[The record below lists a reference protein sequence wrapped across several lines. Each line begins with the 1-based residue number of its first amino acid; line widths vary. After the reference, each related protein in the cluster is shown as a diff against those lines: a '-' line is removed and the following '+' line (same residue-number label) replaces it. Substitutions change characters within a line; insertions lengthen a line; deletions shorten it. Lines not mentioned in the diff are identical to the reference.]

1 MTIGPDVFAFPSGHV
16 SRASFIASFFL
27 TLYPVHWMFRMPLVA
42 WASAVSLSRILLR
55 RHHLLDVLA
64 GLVLGLLNTLLI
76 SLLWFSEETS
86 IYLISYISDER
97 IEGGEYHV

>member
-1 MTIGPDVFAFPSGHV
+1 MS
-16 SRASFIASFFL
+16 
-27 TLYPVHWMFRMPLVA
+27 LYPVHFVFRMPLAA
-42 WASAVSLSRILLR
+42 WATAVSVSRILLR

-64 GLVLGLLNTLLI
+64 GLVLGLVNTLLI
-76 SLLWFSEETS
+76 SLLWISNETS